1 MLPTLR
7 IEKRLYESK
16 TARIIVPILSLAFAL
31 LLGSMLLWSVGAN
44 PGDTYVAMFA
54 GALGGRY
61 AFSETLLKATPI
73 ILCALGVSIAF
84 RMLFWN
90 IGAEGQLA
98 MGGFAAAGVA
108 LFVPTNYPDLPVW
121 IALLLAFLAA
131 FLAGAVWILVP
142 ALLKAFFK
150 VNEIITTLMLNYVAV
165 LWIEYLFY
173 GPWKDP
179 KGYGFPG
186 SAQFIKEMWLGR
198 IQHGWVQPAIVLL
211 IGGVLLSLGLSL
223 LAAPVARRQAWLGLI
238 SGAITVMLGWLAAPY
253 LSELAIVVT
262 TFLTQGWLLPE
273 GAGQAATVALL
284 WLTLSLSLLMVS
296 VARRGLAAL
305 QQSHYTGIV
314 NFAVATFLGGMAA
327 GQVVLLIVLLAGTRV
342 HVGFLI
348 GLAAAAF
355 IWLVLGRTK
364 WGYEIR
370 VIGENPRAAM
380 YAGVN
385 LARNI
390 ILVAILS
397 GGLAGLAGFS
407 EVLGVS
413 HRLQKGLTV
422 GYGYT
427 AILVAWLAGLNPWG
441 IIIWGILWAALLVGG
456 DQIQISM
463 NLPAAMAPS
472 LQGLIVFC
480 VLGGQFL
487 ITHRLRLVWPESGD
501 WASARTASLSSATSV
516 DGEGDIET

>member
-1 MLPTLR
+1 MLPSVR
-7 IEKRLYESK
+7 IEKRLVESNS
-16 TARIIVPILSLAFAL
+16 ARMVLPLLSLSIAL
-31 LLGSMLLWSVGAN
+31 LLGAVLLWLVGAN
-44 PGDTYVAMFA
+44 PWDTYIAMFS

-108 LFVPTNYPDLPVW
+108 LFIPSRYPDLPVW
-121 IALLLAFLAA
+121 ATMALAFGAA
-131 FLAGAVWILVP
+131 FLAGAIWILIP
-142 ALLKAFFK
+142 ALLKAFLR
-150 VNEIITTLMLNYVAV
+150 VNEIITTLMLNYIAV

-173 GPWKDP
+173 GSWKDP
-179 KGYGFPG
+179 QGYGFPG
-186 SAQFIKEMWLGR
+186 SAQFVKEMWLGR
-198 IQHGWVQPAIVLL
+198 IQADWVKPAVIVLVVG
-211 IGGVLLSLGLSL
+211 IFLGLGISL
-223 LAAPVARRQAWLGLI
+223 VMARVSRRRVRLGLI
-238 SGAITVMLGWLAAPY
+238 AGAAAMILGWVAAPS
-253 LSELAIVVT
+253 LAKLAIAVT
-262 TFLTQGWLLPE
+262 TILTRGWLLPE
-273 GAGQAATVALL
+273 GASQAATVAVL
-284 WLTLSLSLLMVS
+284 WLTPLLAVLMLSLARWSSDLRQADAAG
-296 VARRGLAAL
+296 VAG
-305 QQSHYTGIV
+305 
-314 NFAVATFLGGMAA
+314 FAGATFCGGLIV
-327 GQVVLLIVLLAGTRV
+327 GQVVLMILLLAGTRV

-348 GLAAAAF
+348 CVVGAGI

-370 VIGENPRAAM
+370 VIGENPRAAT
-380 YAGVN
+380 YAGMN

-390 ILVAILS
+390 VMVAVLS
-397 GGLAGLAGFS
+397 GGLAGLAGFA

-427 AILVAWLAGLNPWG
+427 AILVAWLAGLNPWA
-441 IIIWGILWAALLVGG
+441 IVVWGVLWAALLVGG

-463 NLPAAMAPS
+463 GLPAAMAPS

-480 VLGGQFL
+480 VLGGRFL
-487 ITHRLRLVWPESGD
+487 ITHRVRLVWPERGALPS
-501 WASARTASLSSATSV
+501 TPSL
-516 DGEGDIET
+516 DEEGGVSL